1 MGLLNAMQRQERSSL
16 NSCFTATEIV
26 EGNPLQAARDTDLS
40 LWVMKDDEM
49 ENGLQKMHKVRFPE
63 LYDLKGEKVAYIKI
77 STTYGNITQNT
88 SSDRY
93 EYITRMEAEKKERE
107 YHEDLEQLCSIMIQE
122 GRAKV
127 AIPKPDMGGL
137 TRFRR
142 MAECVFGRHGL
153 KIIIYVPRKRK
164 GNEEGKQ
171 EQGKEKP
178 TERPPRRRNNA
189 LIVSDESCDYSQL
202 FKKMKET
209 RRL

>member
-1 MGLLNAMQRQERSSL
+1 
-16 NSCFTATEIV
+16 
-26 EGNPLQAARDTDLS
+26 
-40 LWVMKDDEM
+40 
-49 ENGLQKMHKVRFPE
+49 
-63 LYDLKGEKVAYIKI
+63 LKGEKVAYIKI

-93 EYITRMEAEKKERE
+93 ITRMEAEKEERE

-142 MAECVFGRHGL
+142 MAEGVFGRHGV

-171 EQGKEKP
+171 ELGKEKP

-189 LIVSDESCDYSQL
+189 LIVSDENCDYSQL
-202 FKKMKET
+202 LKKIKYRVIHEGNQKAVRTMRKT
-209 RRL
+209 REGSLLIEIEKGDGNMARRQAPRRENLIRQGRRRFTLEAWTS